1 MVLILAIL
9 GASVYGISKKP
20 ASLPEVS
27 YSNWICDQA
36 GLLTQ
41 DARQTIQDYNTAWND
56 KYYAVAAV
64 AAVDNIHGWKPE
76 DYARELGAK
85 WGLGANDMLLLLVK
99 GGDWYVACG
108 DDLADQMTDT
118 QQTKLKTALD
128 TPYYAGDYSQAA
140 VDFFRQSDVVLAQ
153 TLGQSGSH
161 QQPAQK
167 REWQQPSA
175 ASGVS
180 LSGVVLLIVG
190 IFVIWSLLDR
200 MRYNRY
206 RRRPVVAGG
215 PVYYPIFWGRRPRAP
230 TPPAPSGSRRSYG
243 RRSPASP
250 ASPVQRS
257 PAWELFPALRR
268 QLRRR
273 LQVRRIRKSRR
284 LWRRRTLLRRQ
295 PGRRLRRQG
304 RLRRRT
310 PLTHIFAQRS
320 PSPPGW
326 GIIISSKMAKMSSFC
341 MAAFAIQKELIC
353 SLGFLIHQFDDS
365 GLSSIAAADAG
376 ADDAG
381 VAAVALGIFRSDLLE
396 QLVGDGLSGNEAQRL
411 TIGSQITLLAQ
422 GNHLFSQGLDF
433 LGAGD
438 GGLHPAIVQE
448 IGDLLTEHRH
458 TLIGSLTE
466 LTSSGHFSFLLVRIC
481 AQRRVSC
488 SLRRPGTGPLP
499 PACR

>member
-1 MVLILAIL
+1 MKFYQKRGFALVVLILAIL

-27 YSNWICDQA
+27 YYNWICDQA

-41 DARQTIQDYNTAWND
+41 DARQTIQEYNTAWNA

-64 AAVDNIHGWKPE
+64 AAVDNIRGWKPE

-167 REWQQPSA
+167 RGWQQPSA

-180 LSGVVLLIVG
+180 VSGVILLIVC
-190 IFVIWSLLDR
+190 IFVVWALLDR

-206 RRRPVVAGG
+206 RRRPAMMGG

-230 TPPAPSGSRRSYG
+230 RPPRPPRPPRGPGGPMGGPMGGGPRPPRPTPPRPPRSNGPRPGSFGGGSRSGGFGNRGGFGGGGRSSGGGFGGKGGFGGG
-243 RRSPASP
+243 RR
-250 ASPVQRS
+250 
-257 PAWELFPALRR
+257 
-268 QLRRR
+268 
-273 LQVRRIRKSRR
+273 
-284 LWRRRTLLRRQ
+284 
-295 PGRRLRRQG
+295 
-304 RLRRRT
+304 
-310 PLTHIFAQRS
+310 
-320 PSPPGW
+320 
-326 GIIISSKMAKMSSFC
+326 
-341 MAAFAIQKELIC
+341 
-353 SLGFLIHQFDDS
+353 
-365 GLSSIAAADAG
+365 
-376 ADDAG
+376 
-381 VAAVALGIFRSDLLE
+381 
-396 QLVGDGLSGNEAQRL
+396 
-411 TIGSQITLLAQ
+411 
-422 GNHLFSQGLDF
+422 
-433 LGAGD
+433 
-438 GGLHPAIVQE
+438 
-448 IGDLLTEHRH
+448 
-458 TLIGSLTE
+458 
-466 LTSSGHFSFLLVRIC
+466 
-481 AQRRVSC
+481 
-488 SLRRPGTGPLP
+488 
-499 PACR
+499 

>member
-1 MVLILAIL
+1 MKFYQKRGFALVVLILAIL

-27 YSNWICDQA
+27 YYNWICDQA

-41 DARQTIQDYNTAWND
+41 DARQTIQEYNTAWNA

-64 AAVDNIHGWKPE
+64 AAVDNIRGWKPE

-167 REWQQPSA
+167 RGWQQPSA

-180 LSGVVLLIVG
+180 VSGVILLIVC
-190 IFVIWSLLDR
+190 IFVVWALLDR

-206 RRRPVVAGG
+206 RRRPAMMGG

-230 TPPAPSGSRRSYG
+230 RPPRPPRPPRGPGGPMGGPMGGGPRPPRPTPPRPPRSNGPRPGSFGGGSRSGGFGNRGGFGGGGRSSGGSRGGGFGGKGGFGGG
-243 RRSPASP
+243 RR
-250 ASPVQRS
+250 
-257 PAWELFPALRR
+257 
-268 QLRRR
+268 
-273 LQVRRIRKSRR
+273 
-284 LWRRRTLLRRQ
+284 
-295 PGRRLRRQG
+295 
-304 RLRRRT
+304 
-310 PLTHIFAQRS
+310 
-320 PSPPGW
+320 
-326 GIIISSKMAKMSSFC
+326 
-341 MAAFAIQKELIC
+341 
-353 SLGFLIHQFDDS
+353 
-365 GLSSIAAADAG
+365 
-376 ADDAG
+376 
-381 VAAVALGIFRSDLLE
+381 
-396 QLVGDGLSGNEAQRL
+396 
-411 TIGSQITLLAQ
+411 
-422 GNHLFSQGLDF
+422 
-433 LGAGD
+433 
-438 GGLHPAIVQE
+438 
-448 IGDLLTEHRH
+448 
-458 TLIGSLTE
+458 
-466 LTSSGHFSFLLVRIC
+466 
-481 AQRRVSC
+481 
-488 SLRRPGTGPLP
+488 
-499 PACR
+499 

>member
-1 MVLILAIL
+1 MKFYQKRGFALVVLILAIL

-41 DARQTIQDYNTAWND
+41 DARQTIQEYNTAWND

-64 AAVDNIHGWKPE
+64 AAVDNIRGWKPE

-108 DDLADQMTDT
+108 DDLADQMTDI

-161 QQPAQK
+161 QQPAQS
-167 REWQQPSA
+167 RDWQQPSA

-180 LSGVVLLIVG
+180 VSGVVLLIVG

-215 PVYYPIFWGRRPRAP
+215 PVYYPIFWGRRPPRAP
-230 TPPAPSGSRRSYG
+230 RPPRPPRDPGGPMGGGPRPPRSASPRPPRSSGPRPGNYSRSSSGGFGGGSRSGGFGNRGGFGGGGRSSGGNRSGGFGGKGGFGGG
-243 RRSPASP
+243 RR
-250 ASPVQRS
+250 
-257 PAWELFPALRR
+257 
-268 QLRRR
+268 
-273 LQVRRIRKSRR
+273 
-284 LWRRRTLLRRQ
+284 
-295 PGRRLRRQG
+295 
-304 RLRRRT
+304 
-310 PLTHIFAQRS
+310 
-320 PSPPGW
+320 
-326 GIIISSKMAKMSSFC
+326 
-341 MAAFAIQKELIC
+341 
-353 SLGFLIHQFDDS
+353 
-365 GLSSIAAADAG
+365 
-376 ADDAG
+376 
-381 VAAVALGIFRSDLLE
+381 
-396 QLVGDGLSGNEAQRL
+396 
-411 TIGSQITLLAQ
+411 
-422 GNHLFSQGLDF
+422 
-433 LGAGD
+433 
-438 GGLHPAIVQE
+438 
-448 IGDLLTEHRH
+448 
-458 TLIGSLTE
+458 
-466 LTSSGHFSFLLVRIC
+466 
-481 AQRRVSC
+481 
-488 SLRRPGTGPLP
+488 
-499 PACR
+499 